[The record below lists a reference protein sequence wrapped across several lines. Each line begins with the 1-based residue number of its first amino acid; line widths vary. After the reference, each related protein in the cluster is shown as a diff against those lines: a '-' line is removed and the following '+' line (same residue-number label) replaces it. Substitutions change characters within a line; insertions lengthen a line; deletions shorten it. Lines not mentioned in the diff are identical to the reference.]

1 MKGKFTEE
9 TENREDFAEDGPRVS
24 GVTMEGYKRAGEWV
38 TIKSGDLP
46 NMRTWVFKMR
56 NDRSK
61 TNTHV
66 MKYLRIFTYN
76 FYNYQ
81 I

>member
-56 NDRSK
+56 NDLGVSVFFWR
-61 TNTHV
+61 
-66 MKYLRIFTYN
+66 LRLTGM
-76 FYNYQ
+76 
-81 I
+81 